1 MQPVDVEY
9 QRYDRASV
17 KAVTD
22 EMVEVYARVYDKP
35 PYTGDPFFSVASF
48 RERLEAAFGSDG
60 FETVTARRDGQIVGY
75 VHGATLPA
83 DKPWWIS
90 LGARRPAQLRTL
102 ADVRQVFWLRELMV
116 LPEYQNQGLG
126 RKIHDTVISG
136 RAESATTLTCI
147 IDNQP
152 AHDAYLR
159 WGYTV
164 MGEIKHAPE
173 SPIYNAMYL
182 PSSR

>member
-1 MQPVDVEY
+1 MDAEY
-9 QRYDRASV
+9 QRYDGTSV

-22 EMVEVYARVYDKP
+22 DLAEVYARVYDTP

-48 RERLEAAFGSDG
+48 RQRLEAAFDSDG
-60 FETVTARRDGQIVGY
+60 FETVTACRNGEIVGY

-90 LGARRPAQLRTL
+90 LGDRRPKQLQTL
-102 ADVRQVFWLRELMV
+102 ADAGQVFWLRGLMV

-126 RKIHDTVISG
+126 RKIHDTVITG

-152 AHDAYLR
+152 AHDAYVR
-159 WGYTV
+159 WGYSV

-173 SPIYNAMYL
+173 SPTYDAMYL
-182 PSSR
+182 PGS